1 MKHGEILQ
9 SATDLY
15 QERGLHYGHPSDNMA
30 RAARLISAYLE
41 MLVEDYQVAVILS
54 LVKIARTIEDAQRV
68 DSWIDAA
75 SYLAISG
82 QLATEGNE
90 LYV

>member
-1 MKHGEILQ
+1 MKHAEILQ

-15 QERGLHYGHPSDNMA
+15 QDRGLDYGHPTDNMA

-41 MLVEDYQVAVILS
+41 MPITDYQVAVILA
-54 LVKIARTIEDAQRV
+54 LVKIARSIEDAQKIDTWV
-68 DSWIDAA
+68 DGA
-75 SYLAISG
+75 SYLAIAG
-82 QLATEGNE
+82 QLATEENE

>member
-1 MKHGEILQ
+1 MNHAEILQ

-41 MLVEDYQVAVILS
+41 MPVEDYQVAVILA
-54 LVKIARTIEDAQRV
+54 LVKIGRTIEDSQKI
-68 DSWIDAA
+68 DSWIDAC
-75 SYLAISG
+75 SYLGISG
-82 QLATEGNE
+82 MLSTGGNE

>member
-15 QERGLHYGHPSDNMA
+15 QERGIHYGHPSDNMA
-30 RAARLISAYLE
+30 RAARLLSAYLE
-41 MLVEDYQVAVILS
+41 MPIEDYQVAVILA
-54 LVKIARTIEDAQRV
+54 LVKIGRTIEDSQQI
-68 DSWIDAA
+68 DTWIDTA
-75 SYLAISG
+75 SYIAIAG
-82 QLATEGNE
+82 MLATEGNE